1 MTSGTAHS
9 SQGPARAASLRR
21 TRPVIDGSAKTMKSE
36 SVTLAFSEVK
46 LSLNV
51 VCHPRR
57 ASYPD

>member
-1 MTSGTAHS
+1 
-9 SQGPARAASLRR
+9 
-21 TRPVIDGSAKTMKSE
+21 MKSE
-36 SVTLAFSEVK
+36 SMTLAFSEVK